1 MELQLAFANQKVEAQ
16 ESDSD
21 KQAELENK
29 IDNMTKQLEETE
41 STLSFQVQKLEREL
55 AFANEKLET
64 APSINGSQGER
75 AAAISSKPSS
85 WQEVLDDMKTN
96 LDNTA
101 ATEKERLA
109 AIQALELE
117 IAGIKLG
124 MHEATLSENGGNEK
138 LDEYEQREGEFNRD
152 GWDDESSDPVEAPE
166 KGFSVR
172 RRGGK
177 AGENGRQS
185 VLGRLRIGQRQD
197 VGMKNLQYL
206 IDHLEEKTATQE
218 NQLKEKE
225 AEIKMLEQA
234 FVDMNKAKLI
244 EAQKQ

>member
-1 MELQLAFANQKVEAQ
+1 
-16 ESDSD
+16 
-21 KQAELENK
+21 
-29 IDNMTKQLEETE
+29 
-41 STLSFQVQKLEREL
+41 LEREL

-64 APSINGSQGER
+64 APSINSSQDER
-75 AAAISSKPSS
+75 AAATSSKPSS
-85 WQEVLDDMKTN
+85 WQEVLNDMKTN

-124 MHEATLSENGGNEK
+124 MHEATLSETGGNEK
-138 LDEYEQREGEFNRD
+138 LDEYEQREGEFYRD
-152 GWDDESSDPVEAPE
+152 GWDEESDPVEAPE

-177 AGENGRQS
+177 AGENGRQNG

-197 VGMKNLQYL
+197 VVVKNLQYL
-206 IDHLEEKTATQE
+206 IDHLEEKTGTQE
-218 NQLKEKE
+218 KLLKEKE